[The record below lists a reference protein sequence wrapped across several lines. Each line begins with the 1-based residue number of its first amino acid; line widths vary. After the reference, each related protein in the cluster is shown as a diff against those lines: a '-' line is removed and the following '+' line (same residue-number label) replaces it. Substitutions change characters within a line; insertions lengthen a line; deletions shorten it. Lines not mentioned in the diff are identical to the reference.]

1 MTTGLLQD
9 SIKASGKF
17 SQTNRRWF
25 TEGIAKALQ
34 VILSKDEGKY

>member
-1 MTTGLLQD
+1 MKTGLLQD
-9 SIKASGKF
+9 SSKASGNF

-25 TEGIAKALQ
+25 TVGIAKTLQ